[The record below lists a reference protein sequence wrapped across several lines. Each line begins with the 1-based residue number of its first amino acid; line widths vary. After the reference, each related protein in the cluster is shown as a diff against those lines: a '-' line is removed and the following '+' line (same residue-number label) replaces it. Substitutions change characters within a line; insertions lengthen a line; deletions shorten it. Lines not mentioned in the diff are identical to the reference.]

1 MKFQNGRNTAL
12 AVDLAT
18 LVTGMRA
25 PHSKLKYLEYATNFA
40 HVNSKSTIRVS
51 RAVIVNKIVFKPWQV
66 PWQNLDTRSF
76 RDTCGLCKMEPPH
89 ILILWWGLI

>member
-18 LVTGMRA
+18 LVTVMRA

-51 RAVIVNKIVFKPWQV
+51 RAVIVNKKIVFKPWQKY
-66 PWQNLDTRSF
+66 RG
-76 RDTCGLCKMEPPH
+76 R
-89 ILILWWGLI
+89 ILIHVLSETRVVYAKWSPLIF